1 MMASM
6 AVFGLG
12 GESLSVAQ
20 KTTLASWFRDSKG
33 FPKLAFATGLTLTFG
48 YIVRQLLCP
57 VILCARLTRTPLP
70 AK

>member
-20 KTTLASWFRDSKG
+20 KTMLASLDEGLLS
-33 FPKLAFATGLTLTFG
+33 LTLSN
-48 YIVRQLLCP
+48 LLYMENP
-57 VILCARLTRTPLP
+57 YNRNT
-70 AK
+70 

>member
-20 KTTLASWFRDSKG
+20 KTMLAS
-33 FPKLAFATGLTLTFG
+33 
-48 YIVRQLLCP
+48 VRAALR
-57 VILCARLTRTPLP
+57 RLSALSVFL
-70 AK
+70 